1 MVTALDLGQCADKA
15 LDLLWAVA
23 DGEIRENVADV
34 AELNLNVVFVAQNVV
49 NLDARKS
56 DVQRVDA
63 EFCRIKVKNGVS
75 VA

>member
-1 MVTALDLGQCADKA
+1 MVAALDFGKRADKA

-34 AELNLNVVFVAQNVV
+34 AELDLNVVFVAQNVV

-56 DVQRVDA
+56 DVQRVEMCIRD
-63 EFCRIKVKNGVS
+63 S
-75 VA
+75 LW